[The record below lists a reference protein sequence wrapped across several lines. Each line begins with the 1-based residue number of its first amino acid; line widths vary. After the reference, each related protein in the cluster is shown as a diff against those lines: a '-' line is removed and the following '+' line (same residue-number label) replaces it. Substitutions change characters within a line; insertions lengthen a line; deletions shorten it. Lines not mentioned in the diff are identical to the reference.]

1 MDLQGGWKI
10 IAECDPETR
19 SRRDSD
25 SESDD
30 EELNSKSIGWPM
42 NENLVPPNAILDPTR
57 LSFMKCDD
65 FLPILKKKSPQRQWI
80 SWLSSVKSCSP
91 QKRSRERKERRLKS
105 SRVFARARPTEEDST
120 STEEVSF
127 TTEALVVERERNIA
141 SDGML
146 KGKVV
151 MFGVNHDDDAN
162 FCSLPLKSPSPKNSP
177 KKSPKIKC
185 QKNYYPREWGCKDK
199 ITSLSDENAKILA
212 EKLLNPIVS
221 IKRGKVKKDDGVTS
235 NINNLIETYHF
246 PTENTILIF
255 KEHILSLPWKIQYKL
270 SKEVQIVLKFDT
282 TNFFTPSDNNT
293 KDYKEEYP
301 INLECSMG
309 METQLTYTQRY
320 PYKEEVLTLYLHHLQ
335 KLCSFPESCIPQNL
349 LGIELDKVLQP
360 RLSTLEDA
368 DVNVFMKESDSY
380 SKIMCKLLESFRI
393 SCKADALLLHDV
405 LYINFFKITI
415 YNATQNKVGFYVNY
429 FPDLKLVKNYKIF
442 NKNKESLKN
451 SLGTVTRVI
460 QCYKDNEIEAL
471 HKEIFLRKVSECDE
485 IRQCQKYPINKYFK
499 HDEILLAWKDCS
511 ENNYSLANFIAFSM
525 ALDWYDEKKWV
536 DETGDLTFNGF
547 LFALLFNNEEGF
559 YPILLSFDEKQ
570 QKHEQYIK
578 DVYYS
583 RFYMFKPITDKMKR
597 KNSLYIC
604 NVPATYADLKENV
617 EVYKYKSRREK
628 GSKKP
633 RRKLKLPDSLAVK
646 KSPSAPQPAP
656 EKKSPAKKSHSP
668 APQPAPE
675 KKSPAKKSPEKK
687 SHSPAPQPA
696 SEKKLPEKKSPKKEL
711 HSQTAKKSPAK
722 NTKFLADRKYVQI
735 VDNNKKCADVNQE
748 KDPHELISWK
758 CKPYEEEGG
767 DDTVNQW
774 FAYNTRTSHIIS
786 AITDMCLYVDEV
798 KENERVHQGDC
809 DKAHNEWEFKGKN
822 LMLKNTDFALYT
834 AKKGYFI
841 ISKKFPRQEY
851 TLRKSPKTNKEY
863 LKGINIPAL
872 DV

>member
-19 SRRDSD
+19 SRRDLD

-30 EELNSKSIGWPM
+30 EELNSKSLGWPM
-42 NENLVPPNAILDPTR
+42 NENLVPPNAILDPKR
-57 LSFMKCDD
+57 LAFLKCDD
-65 FLPILKKKSPQRQWI
+65 FLPILEKKSPQRQWI

-91 QKRSRERKERRLKS
+91 QKRSRERKERRSRLGKS
-105 SRVFARARPTEEDST
+105 KSIERGEE
-120 STEEVSF
+120 EENEGGGTTQDITF
-127 TTEALVVERERNIA
+127 ITEALVLERERNNA

-151 MFGVNHDDDAN
+151 MFGVSHGDNVELK
-162 FCSLPLKSPSPKNSP
+162 LPNTKS
-177 KKSPKIKC
+177 KI
-185 QKNYYPREWGCKDK
+185 YYPREWGCRDK
-199 ITSLSDENAKILA
+199 ITSFSQDKAKNLA
-212 EKLLNPIVS
+212 EKLLNPIYKINQRVQVTDKDEKIITS
-221 IKRGKVKKDDGVTS
+221 KIK
-235 NINNLIETYHF
+235 NLIETYHF
-246 PTENTILIF
+246 PTKNSILIF
-255 KEHILSLPWKIQYKL
+255 TEHILSLPWKIQYELLK
-270 SKEVQIVLKFDT
+270 KVQIVLKFDT
-282 TNFFTPSDNNT
+282 TNFFTPADQHT

-320 PYKEEVLTLYLHHLQ
+320 PYNEEVLTLYLHHLQ
-335 KLCSFPESCIPQNL
+335 KLCSFPESCVPQNL

-368 DVNVFMKESDSY
+368 VTSKKESDSY

-442 NKNKESLKN
+442 NKNQESLQN
-451 SLGTVTRVI
+451 SLGTVTRLI
-460 QCYKDNEIEAL
+460 YCYKDNDIKAL

-485 IRQCQKYPINKYFK
+485 IRQCQKYPVNKYFK
-499 HDEILLAWKDCS
+499 HKDILNLWNDCS
-511 ENNYSLANFIAFSM
+511 KKNYSLAKFIELSK
-525 ALDWYDEKKWV
+525 ALHWDDELKWV
-536 DETGDLTFNGF
+536 DETEDLTFNGF
-547 LFALLFNNEEGF
+547 LFALLFNNLEGF

-583 RFYMFKPITDKMKR
+583 RFYMFKPIADKMKR
-597 KNSLYIC
+597 KNSLYIR
-604 NVPATYADLKENV
+604 NVPATYAELKKNV
-617 EVYKYKSRREK
+617 EVFKYKIRGTRQEK

-633 RRKLKLPDSLAVK
+633 RRKLKLALAVK
-646 KSPSAPQPAP
+646 KSHSPAPQPP

-675 KKSPAKKSPEKK
+675 KKSPAKKS
-687 SHSPAPQPA
+687 HSPQPA
-696 SEKKLPEKKSPKKEL
+696 PEKKSPAKKSPAKKSLEKEL
-711 HSQTAKKSPAK
+711 QSQTAKKSPAK

-735 VDNNKKCADVNQE
+735 VANNKECADINQE

-809 DKAHNEWEFKGKN
+809 EKAHNEWEFKGKN

-851 TLRKSPKTNKEY
+851 TLRKSPKTNTEY

>member
-19 SRRDSD
+19 SRRDLD

-30 EELNSKSIGWPM
+30 EELNSKSLGWPM
-42 NENLVPPNAILDPTR
+42 NENLVPPNAILDPKR
-57 LSFMKCDD
+57 LAFLKCDD
-65 FLPILKKKSPQRQWI
+65 FLPILEKKSPQRQWI

-91 QKRSRERKERRLKS
+91 KKRSRERKERRSRLVKS
-105 SRVFARARPTEEDST
+105 KRLGKSKSIERDEE
-120 STEEVSF
+120 EESEGGETTQDITF
-127 TTEALVVERERNIA
+127 ITEALVLERERNNA

-151 MFGVNHDDDAN
+151 MFGVSHGDNVELK
-162 FCSLPLKSPSPKNSP
+162 LPN
-177 KKSPKIKC
+177 KKSKI
-185 QKNYYPREWGCKDK
+185 YYPREWGCRDK
-199 ITSLSDENAKILA
+199 ITSFSQDKAKNLA
-212 EKLLNPIVS
+212 EKLLNPIDKINQRVQVTDKDENIITS
-221 IKRGKVKKDDGVTS
+221 KIK
-235 NINNLIETYHF
+235 NLIKNYHF
-246 PTENTILIF
+246 PTKNSILIF
-255 KEHILSLPWKIQYKL
+255 TEHILSLPWKIQYEL
-270 SKEVQIVLKFDT
+270 LKEVQIALKFDT
-282 TNFFTPSDNNT
+282 TNFFTPADQHT

-309 METQLTYTQRY
+309 METQLTYTQKY

-335 KLCSFPESCIPQNL
+335 KLCSFPEYQSCVPQNL

-368 DVNVFMKESDSY
+368 VTSKKESDSY

-442 NKNKESLKN
+442 NKNQESLQN
-451 SLGTVTRVI
+451 SLGTVTRLI
-460 QCYKDNEIEAL
+460 HCYKDNDIKAL

-485 IRQCQKYPINKYFK
+485 IRQCQKYPVNKYFK
-499 HDEILLAWKDCS
+499 HEEILRAWKDCS
-511 ENNYSLANFIAFSM
+511 KNNYSLANFIAISK
-525 ALDWYDEKKWV
+525 ALDWDDELKWV

-559 YPILLSFDEKQ
+559 YPILLSFDKKQ

-583 RFYMFKPITDKMKR
+583 RFYMFKPIKDKMKR
-597 KNSLYIC
+597 KNSLYIR
-604 NVPATYADLKENV
+604 NVPATYAELKENV

-633 RRKLKLPDSLAVK
+633 RRKLKLPSAVK
-646 KSPSAPQPAP
+646 KSPS
-656 EKKSPAKKSHSP
+656 

-735 VDNNKKCADVNQE
+735 VDNNKKCADINQE

-809 DKAHNEWEFKGKN
+809 DKAHNEWEFQGKN
-822 LMLKNTDFALYT
+822 LMLKGTDFALYT
-834 AKKGYFI
+834 SNKGYFI
-841 ISKKFPRQEY
+841 ISEKLPRQEY